1 MTVPS
6 RDAAAT
12 QSATAIPSTSGTSH
26 RVNPRLRTLVPL
38 RWGDMDAYGHINN
51 VEVLRLLEEARIR
64 AFGSPAHTGSP
75 VGEPLAPLFN
85 ELPRDAQAL
94 VVEHRVR
101 YLASLEYRDVPAQID
116 VWVTK
121 LKGAG
126 LTLAYEVRDG
136 VDGTRCVIAE
146 TQLAFFDTGSN
157 TLLRLTPQQ
166 RAQAAAHQDESPF
179 RTP

>member
-1 MTVPS
+1 MAESPLTTNAPPEPAGARADPS
-6 RDAAAT
+6 
-12 QSATAIPSTSGTSH
+12 G
-26 RVNPRLRTLVPL
+26 VRLRTQVPL

-64 AFGSPAHTGSP
+64 AFGAPAHTGSP

-85 ELPRDAQAL
+85 ELPRHAQAL
-94 VVEHRVR
+94 VIEHRVR

-116 VWVTK
+116 VWVTQ

-126 LTLAYEVRDG
+126 LTLAYEIRDG

-146 TQLAFFDTGSN
+146 TQLAFFDTEAHR
-157 TLLRLTPQQ
+157 LLRLSTQQ
-166 RAQAAAHQDESPF
+166 REQAAAHQGQSPF
-179 RTP
+179 RGA

>member
-6 RDAAAT
+6 HDTAEPARTAAADP
-12 QSATAIPSTSGTSH
+12 AG
-26 RVNPRLRTLVPL
+26 PRLRTRVPL

-51 VEVLRLLEEARIR
+51 VEVLRVLEEARIR
-64 AFGSPAHTGSP
+64 AFGAPAHTGRP

-85 ELPRDAQAL
+85 ELPRDGQAL

-101 YLASLEYRDVPAQID
+101 YLASLEYRDVPAEID
-116 VWVTK
+116 VWVTQ

-126 LTLAYEVRDG
+126 LTLAYEIRDG
-136 VDGTRCVIAE
+136 VDGTRCVLAE
-146 TQLAFFDTGSN
+146 TQLVFFDTGTN
-157 TLLRLTPQQ
+157 KLLRLTPAQ
-166 RAQAAAHQDESPF
+166 REQASAHRAESPF

>member
-1 MTVPS
+1 MP
-6 RDAAAT
+6 A
-12 QSATAIPSTSGTSH
+12 STHSDGPILHTH
-26 RVNPRLRTLVPL
+26 VPL

-75 VGEPLAPLFN
+75 VGEPMVPLFN
-85 ELPRDAQAL
+85 ELPRDGQAL

-116 VWVTK
+116 VWVTQ

-126 LTLAYEVRDG
+126 LTLGYEIRDG
-136 VDGTRCVIAE
+136 LDGTRCVIAE
-146 TQLAFFDTGSN
+146 TQLAFFDTGTNS
-157 TLLRLTPQQ
+157 LLRLTAEQ
-166 RAQAAAHQDESPF
+166 RERAAAHRGDSPF
-179 RTP
+179 RKA

>member
-1 MTVPS
+1 MTERLLHTSDSSETTEV
-6 RDAAAT
+6 DAAA
-12 QSATAIPSTSGTSH
+12 S
-26 RVNPRLRTLVPL
+26 PRLSTQVPL

-101 YLASLEYRDVPAQID
+101 YLASLEYRDVPAQVD
-116 VWVTK
+116 VWVTQ

-126 LTLAYEVRDG
+126 LTLAYELRDG

-146 TQLAFFDTGSN
+146 TQLAFFDTASN
-157 TLLRLTPQQ
+157 RLLRLTQHQ
-166 RAQAAAHQDESPF
+166 REQAAAHRAESPF
-179 RTP
+179 RTR

>member
-1 MTVPS
+1 
-6 RDAAAT
+6 
-12 QSATAIPSTSGTSH
+12 
-26 RVNPRLRTLVPL
+26 
-38 RWGDMDAYGHINN
+38 MDAYGHINN

-85 ELPRDAQAL
+85 ELPQDAQAL

-116 VWVTK
+116 VWVTQ

-166 RAQAAAHQDESPF
+166 RAKAAAHQDESPF